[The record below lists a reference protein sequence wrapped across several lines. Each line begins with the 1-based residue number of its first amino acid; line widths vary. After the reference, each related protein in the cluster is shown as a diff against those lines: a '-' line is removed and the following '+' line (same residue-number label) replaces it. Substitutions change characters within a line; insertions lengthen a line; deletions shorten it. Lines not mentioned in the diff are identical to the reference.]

1 MKTKEISYRR
11 VFSLGDYQ
19 TETYGVTI
27 EMIESTDVQ
36 EAIELARTTIE
47 EAHAKV
53 MSERAKPERVE
64 KLQSRSYSEGKVH
77 LTEKNCE
84 TILKAIRAG
93 KASREYVDNN
103 FTFDA
108 YAKREVE
115 RTFNELNIK

>member
-1 MKTKEISYRR
+1 MKTKEVSYRR

-36 EAIELARTTIE
+36 EAINLARTTIE

-64 KLQSRSYSEGKVH
+64 KAETTPYS
-77 LTEKNCE
+77 KNRTYITIDKCE
-84 TILKAIRAG
+84 TILKAIRSG
-93 KASREYVDNN
+93 KASREYVNDN
-103 FTFDA
+103 FSFDT
-108 YAKREVE
+108 YAQIEVE
-115 RTFNELNIK
+115 KLFKQLNK

>member
-36 EAIELARTTIE
+36 EAIELARREIE

-64 KLQSRSYSEGKVH
+64 KVVAVDRRIEITASR
-77 LTEKNCE
+77 LD
-84 TILKAIRAG
+84 TILSAIRNG
-93 KASREYVDNN
+93 KADEKYIESNFKTTNDSFIKQISEALNN
-103 FTFDA
+103 N
-108 YAKREVE
+108 K
-115 RTFNELNIK
+115 

>member
-1 MKTKEISYRR
+1 MKTKEVSYRR
-11 VFSLGDYQ
+11 VFSLGDFQ

-36 EAIELARTTIE
+36 GAIELARREIE

-64 KLQSRSYSEGKVH
+64 KLQDIQYKGKAH

-108 YAKREVE
+108 YAKNAIHT
-115 RTFNELNIK
+115 TFNELNIK